1 VGTLSTERTIMEPA
15 EILSDIIDG
24 VLDEPALEDSN
35 WDSFVVLANITPDS
49 GELSAFR
56 YTASTVRMMQIT
68 ELSMIDDFGEL
79 QEATTAPDGATW
91 QVCIVKVDRDTAR
104 AVVEYVYPPDAEA
117 WEITPENFAEVGERL
132 RPQPSDFTN

>member
-1 VGTLSTERTIMEPA
+1 MEPA

-35 WDSFVVLANITPDS
+35 WTSLVVVANITPES

-56 YTASTVRMMQIT
+56 YTPVSVRMMQIT

-79 QEATTAPDGATW
+79 QEATTAPDGVTW
-91 QVCIVKVDRDTAR
+91 QVCVLKVDRDTAR
-104 AVVEYVYPPDAEA
+104 AVVDYVYPADADA
-117 WEITPENFAEVGERL
+117 YDVTPENFAEIGERL
-132 RPQPSDFTN
+132 RPKPADFGS